1 MKQRTPRVVFIGT
14 GEIGMPALEW
24 LAQAKSLQLVGVVTQ
39 PDRPV
44 GRSQVFTAPP
54 PKRLLGPTPIPILQ
68 PEKVRQP
75 EALEA
80 IRALA
85 PDLIVVAAYGQIL
98 PKALLEMPSLAC
110 INLHASLLPRHRGAA
125 PIQAA
130 ILAGDRYTGIT
141 VMYMAQGL
149 DTGDILLSKSIPI
162 RRRETGGS
170 LHDRLAALAPRA
182 LEDAT
187 NLLLRAE
194 APRTHQD
201 NTAASYAP
209 KLDRSSGRIDWAR
222 PCWDLDRHVRAMNPW
237 PGAYTG
243 IAAPDGMIHKLKVYR
258 ALPVHRSQGLTGTVV
273 RTSGRGILIACGNGA
288 LSLLEVQLEGKR
300 RLATA
305 EFLRGFKLAP
315 GDRVGREAEL

>member
-1 MKQRTPRVVFIGT
+1 MVFIGT
-14 GEIGMPALEW
+14 GDIGLPALEW

-54 PKRLLGPTPIPILQ
+54 PKRLLGPAPIPILQ
-68 PEKVRQP
+68 LEKIRKP
-75 EALEA
+75 EALTA

-141 VMYMAQGL
+141 VMYMAEGL

-170 LHDRLAALAPRA
+170 LHGRLAALAPLA

-187 NLLLRAE
+187 NLLLRAG
-194 APRTHQD
+194 AHRTPQD
-201 NTAASYAP
+201 NTAATYAP

-222 PCWDLDRHVRAMNPW
+222 PCWDLDRQVRAMNPW
-237 PGAYTG
+237 PGAYTE
-243 IAAPDGMIHKLKVYR
+243 IAAPDGVIHKLKVFR
-258 ALPVHRSQGLTGTVV
+258 ALPVHRSQGAAGTVV
-273 RTSGRGILIACGNGA
+273 GTSRRGMLIACGNGA
-288 LSLLEVQLEGKR
+288 LLLLEVQLEGKR
-300 RLATA
+300 RLAA
-305 EFLRGFKLAP
+305 GEFLRGFKL
-315 GDRVGREAEL
+315 GVGSRFEL